1 MFISGTS
8 NAGLIIG
15 SITTV
20 LALLIIAAVIGFL
33 VFRKRFGNKKE
44 EEKSDIN
51 PGYGAYEVHDDPVT
65 EVSIFKSLLFREVSF
80 QVKDGD
86 ITQEEVEETG
96 PVAAELH
103 EMFRYIKNQRNEDK

>member
-1 MFISGTS
+1 MRQKKKKKFG
-8 NAGLIIG
+8 GG
-15 SITTV
+15 SYPPGKCFFLGVGNVRILGVVNVRILGVVNV
-20 LALLIIAAVIGFL
+20 LQA
-33 VFRKRFGNKKE
+33 ND
-44 EEKSDIN
+44 SQ
-51 PGYGAYEVHDDPVT
+51 
-65 EVSIFKSLLFREVSF
+65 SFREVSF